1 MTAAATSSG
10 ARAANRLRPQRA
22 RWLGAAGLVLAIAC
36 ESSSPDTSRVHP
48 TPAVTAAVPVTTALP
63 GASAAR
69 AGPSSP
75 RFIPA
80 PSELGAVEPF
90 IQEQVELGVA
100 AGERTLVYVGATWC
114 EPCQRFHAAVQRGE
128 LGDVLARTRLVEFD
142 ADHHNAAL
150 HRAGYAYELI
160 PVIALPNPD
169 GRSSGRLL
177 SGSIKGPTAVTDNLL
192 PRLRALLDGR
202 QVD

>member
-1 MTAAATSSG
+1 MASFVLAVACQSSSSDTPRAQTVRVATSAAPIAMALPVASSARATAA
-10 ARAANRLRPQRA
+10 
-22 RWLGAAGLVLAIAC
+22 
-36 ESSSPDTSRVHP
+36 
-48 TPAVTAAVPVTTALP
+48 
-63 GASAAR
+63 
-69 AGPSSP
+69 SP
-75 RFIPA
+75 RFVPA
-80 PSELGAVEPF
+80 PAELSVVEPF
-90 IQEQVELGVA
+90 IQEQVELA
-100 AGERTLVYVGATWC
+100 LATGERTLVYVGATWC
-114 EPCQRFHAAVQRGE
+114 EPCQRFHAAVQRGD
-128 LGDVLARTRLVEFD
+128 LDDVLARTRLIEFD
-142 ADHHNAAL
+142 ADHHNGAL